1 MSIYLTTWRQ
11 WVQELVCR
19 QKWSRTSCDTF
30 CDNHPLELC
39 FPFEAVIILKPLNF
53 LLQRCDWLTVWTA
66 SPQIPETCDPNAG
79 LWWWSCWELQEKKQG
94 KKNTP
99 RRSSTSDRV
108 VFGSLCW
115 IWLTK
120 GMMRVFYDQALSK
133 VKQNYC
139 DQQNSLSS
147 NGKRTLSAWMRLKHN
162 QISVKF
168 TKFIFYFI
176 FLVLFC
182 FVFSYIHY
190 KLGLSTISAPQV
202 SATANRLHKSGGPL
216 VNKNWGWHKVYKF
229 ITYSL
234 IRRYGRSSLG
244 ARCERWLKWF
254 NWKGCFT
261 LSEKVENIYAI

>member
-1 MSIYLTTWRQ
+1 MKQDELWYVLRQ
-11 WVQELVCR
+11 SSPRIVL
-19 QKWSRTSCDTF
+19 
-30 CDNHPLELC
+30 
-39 FPFEAVIILKPLNF
+39 PFWGRYHFDALSPLNF

-66 SPQIPETCDPNAG
+66 SPQTQPKRGFVVVILLGVTKK
-79 LWWWSCWELQEKKQG
+79 KKQG

-108 VFGSLCW
+108 VIGSLCW

-168 TKFIFYFI
+168 TKFVFYFI
-176 FLVLFC
+176 FWFC
-182 FVFSYIHY
+182 FVLFFHTYITNLVYRQYLLHRFLLQQTGY
-190 KLGLSTISAPQV
+190 IRVEGLLWIKTEGDIKY
-202 SATANRLHKSGGPL
+202 T
-216 VNKNWGWHKVYKF
+216 
-229 ITYSL
+229 
-234 IRRYGRSSLG
+234 SSLHILWSG
-244 ARCERWLKWF
+244 ATVGR
-254 NWKGCFT
+254 
-261 LSEKVENIYAI
+261 A

>member
-1 MSIYLTTWRQ
+1 MKQDELWYVLRQ
-11 WVQELVCR
+11 SSPRIVLPFWGR
-19 QKWSRTSCDTF
+19 Y
-30 CDNHPLELC
+30 H
-39 FPFEAVIILKPLNF
+39 FEALKLPSSAL
-53 LLQRCDWLTVWTA
+53 WLTDCVDSFT
-66 SPQIPETCDPNAG
+66 SDPTQTRVCG
-79 LWWWSCWELQEKKQG
+79 GDLVGSYKKKKQG

-108 VFGSLCW
+108 VIGSLCW

-120 GMMRVFYDQALSK
+120 GMTRVFYDQALSK

>member
-1 MSIYLTTWRQ
+1 MKQDELWYVLRQ
-11 WVQELVCR
+11 SSPRIVL
-19 QKWSRTSCDTF
+19 
-30 CDNHPLELC
+30 
-39 FPFEAVIILKPLNF
+39 PFWGRYHFDALSPLNF

-66 SPQIPETCDPNAG
+66 SPQTQPKRGFVVVILLGVTKK
-79 LWWWSCWELQEKKQG
+79 KKQG

-108 VFGSLCW
+108 VIGSLCW

-120 GMMRVFYDQALSK
+120 GMTRVFYDQALSK

-176 FLVLFC
+176 FWFC
-182 FVFSYIHY
+182 FVLFFHTYITNLVYRQYLLHRFLLQQTGY
-190 KLGLSTISAPQV
+190 LRVEGLLWIKTESDIKYT
-202 SATANRLHKSGGPL
+202 
-216 VNKNWGWHKVYKF
+216 
-229 ITYSL
+229 
-234 IRRYGRSSLG
+234 SSLHILWSG
-244 ARCERWLKWF
+244 ATVGR
-254 NWKGCFT
+254 
-261 LSEKVENIYAI
+261 A

>member
-1 MSIYLTTWRQ
+1 MDSF
-11 WVQELVCR
+11 
-19 QKWSRTSCDTF
+19 TSDTRNLWPKRGF
-30 CDNHPLELC
+30 VV
-39 FPFEAVIILKPLNF
+39 VI
-53 LLQRCDWLTVWTA
+53 LLGVTK
-66 SPQIPETCDPNAG
+66 
-79 LWWWSCWELQEKKQG
+79 KKQG

-108 VFGSLCW
+108 VIGSLCW

-120 GMMRVFYDQALSK
+120 GMTGVFYDQALSK

-139 DQQNSLSS
+139 DRQNSLSS

-176 FLVLFC
+176 FWFC

-202 SATANRLHKSGGPL
+202 SATANRLLKSGGPL
-216 VNKNWGWHKVYKF
+216 VNKNWEWHKVYKF

>member
-19 QKWSRTSCDTF
+19 QTWSRTSCDTF

-39 FPFEAVIILKPLNF
+39 FPFEAVIILTPLNF

-66 SPQIPETCDPNAG
+66 SPQTQPKRGFVVVILLGVTK
-79 LWWWSCWELQEKKQG
+79 KKQG

-108 VFGSLCW
+108 VIGSLCW

-120 GMMRVFYDQALSK
+120 GITRVFYDQALSK

-162 QISVKF
+162 QNTVKF

-176 FLVLFC
+176 FWFC
-182 FVFSYIHY
+182 FVLFFHTYITNLVYRQYLLHRFLLQQTGY
-190 KLGLSTISAPQV
+190 IRVEGLLWIKTEGDIKY
-202 SATANRLHKSGGPL
+202 T
-216 VNKNWGWHKVYKF
+216 
-229 ITYSL
+229 
-234 IRRYGRSSLG
+234 SSLHILWSG
-244 ARCERWLKWF
+244 ATVGR
-254 NWKGCFT
+254 
-261 LSEKVENIYAI
+261 A

>member
-79 LWWWSCWELQEKKQG
+79 LWWWSCWELQKKNQG

-108 VFGSLCW
+108 VIGSLCW

-120 GMMRVFYDQALSK
+120 GMTRVFYDQALSK

-147 NGKRTLSAWMRLKHN
+147 NGKRTLSDWMRLKHN
-162 QISVKF
+162 QNSVKF

-176 FLVLFC
+176 FWFC
-182 FVFSYIHY
+182 FVLFFHTYITNLVYRQYLLHRFLLQQTGY
-190 KLGLSTISAPQV
+190 IRVEGLLWIKTEGDIKY
-202 SATANRLHKSGGPL
+202 T
-216 VNKNWGWHKVYKF
+216 
-229 ITYSL
+229 
-234 IRRYGRSSLG
+234 SSLHILWSG
-244 ARCERWLKWF
+244 ATVGR
-254 NWKGCFT
+254 
-261 LSEKVENIYAI
+261 A

>member
-1 MSIYLTTWRQ
+1 MKQDELWYVLRQ
-11 WVQELVCR
+11 SSPRIVLPFWGR
-19 QKWSRTSCDTF
+19 YHFD
-30 CDNHPLELC
+30 PLS
-39 FPFEAVIILKPLNF
+39 PLNF

-66 SPQIPETCDPNAG
+66 SPQTQPKRGFVVVILLGVTK
-79 LWWWSCWELQEKKQG
+79 KKQG

-108 VFGSLCW
+108 VIGSLCW

-120 GMMRVFYDQALSK
+120 GMTRVFYDQALSK

>member
-1 MSIYLTTWRQ
+1 MKQDELWYVLRQ
-11 WVQELVCR
+11 SSPRIVL
-19 QKWSRTSCDTF
+19 
-30 CDNHPLELC
+30 
-39 FPFEAVIILKPLNF
+39 PFWGRYHFDALSPLNF

-66 SPQIPETCDPNAG
+66 SPQTQPKRGFVVVILLGVTKK
-79 LWWWSCWELQEKKQG
+79 KKQG

-108 VFGSLCW
+108 VIGSLCW

-120 GMMRVFYDQALSK
+120 GMTRVFYDQALSK

-176 FLVLFC
+176 FWFC
-182 FVFSYIHY
+182 FVLFFHTYITNLVYRQYLLHRFLLQQTGY
-190 KLGLSTISAPQV
+190 IRVEGLLWIKTEGDIKY
-202 SATANRLHKSGGPL
+202 T
-216 VNKNWGWHKVYKF
+216 
-229 ITYSL
+229 
-234 IRRYGRSSLG
+234 SSLHILWSG
-244 ARCERWLKWF
+244 ATVGR
-254 NWKGCFT
+254 
-261 LSEKVENIYAI
+261 A

>member
-19 QKWSRTSCDTF
+19 QTWSRTSCDTF

-79 LWWWSCWELQEKKQG
+79 LWWWSCWELQKKKQG

-108 VFGSLCW
+108 VIGSLCW

-120 GMMRVFYDQALSK
+120 GMTRVFYDQALSK

-162 QISVKF
+162 QISVKL

-176 FLVLFC
+176 FWFC
-182 FVFSYIHY
+182 FVLFFHTYITNLVYRQYLLHRFLLQQTGY
-190 KLGLSTISAPQV
+190 IRVEGLLWIKTEGDIKY
-202 SATANRLHKSGGPL
+202 T
-216 VNKNWGWHKVYKF
+216 
-229 ITYSL
+229 
-234 IRRYGRSSLG
+234 SSLHILWSG
-244 ARCERWLKWF
+244 ATVGR
-254 NWKGCFT
+254 
-261 LSEKVENIYAI
+261 A

>member
-79 LWWWSCWELQEKKQG
+79 LWWWSCWELQKKKQG

-108 VFGSLCW
+108 VIGSLCW

-120 GMMRVFYDQALSK
+120 GMTRVFYDQALSK

-162 QISVKF
+162 QISVKL

-176 FLVLFC
+176 FWFC
-182 FVFSYIHY
+182 FVLFFHTYITNLVYRQYLLHRFLLQQTGY
-190 KLGLSTISAPQV
+190 IRVEGLLWIKTEGDIKY
-202 SATANRLHKSGGPL
+202 T
-216 VNKNWGWHKVYKF
+216 
-229 ITYSL
+229 
-234 IRRYGRSSLG
+234 SSLHILWSG
-244 ARCERWLKWF
+244 ATVGR
-254 NWKGCFT
+254 
-261 LSEKVENIYAI
+261 A

>member
-79 LWWWSCWELQEKKQG
+79 LWWWSCWELQKKKQG

-108 VFGSLCW
+108 VIGSLCW

-120 GMMRVFYDQALSK
+120 GMTRVFYDQALSK
-133 VKQNYC
+133 VKQNYINKIPYHLTEKELYLLEC
-139 DQQNSLSS
+139 DSNTIKFLLNSLS
-147 NGKRTLSAWMRLKHN
+147 L
-162 QISVKF
+162 F
-168 TKFIFYFI
+168 FILFFG
-176 FLVLFC
+176 FVLFC
-182 FVFSYIHY
+182 FFIHT
-190 KLGLSTISAPQV
+190 LQTWSIDNICST
-202 SATANRLHKSGGPL
+202 G
-216 VNKNWGWHKVYKF
+216 F
-229 ITYSL
+229 CYS
-234 IRRYGRSSLG
+234 
-244 ARCERWLKWF
+244 KPV
-254 NWKGCFT
+254 T
-261 LSEKVENIYAI
+261 

>member
-1 MSIYLTTWRQ
+1 MKQDELWYVLRQ
-11 WVQELVCR
+11 SSPRIVL
-19 QKWSRTSCDTF
+19 
-30 CDNHPLELC
+30 
-39 FPFEAVIILKPLNF
+39 PFWGRYHFDALSPLNF

-66 SPQIPETCDPNAG
+66 SPQTQPKRGFVVVILLGVTK
-79 LWWWSCWELQEKKQG
+79 KKQG

-108 VFGSLCW
+108 VIGSLCW

-162 QISVKF
+162 QIYVKF

-176 FLVLFC
+176 FWFC
-182 FVFSYIHY
+182 FVLFFHTYITNLVYRQYLLHRFLLQQTGY
-190 KLGLSTISAPQV
+190 IRVEGLLWIKTEGDIKY
-202 SATANRLHKSGGPL
+202 T
-216 VNKNWGWHKVYKF
+216 
-229 ITYSL
+229 
-234 IRRYGRSSLG
+234 SSLHILWSG
-244 ARCERWLKWF
+244 ATVGR
-254 NWKGCFT
+254 
-261 LSEKVENIYAI
+261 A

>member
-1 MSIYLTTWRQ
+1 MKQDELWYVLRQ
-11 WVQELVCR
+11 SSPRIVLPFWGR
-19 QKWSRTSCDTF
+19 YHFD
-30 CDNHPLELC
+30 PLS
-39 FPFEAVIILKPLNF
+39 PLNF

-66 SPQIPETCDPNAG
+66 SPQTQPKRGFVVVILLGVTKK
-79 LWWWSCWELQEKKQG
+79 KKQG

-108 VFGSLCW
+108 VIGSLCW

-176 FLVLFC
+176 FWFC
-182 FVFSYIHY
+182 FVLFFHTYITNLVYRQYLLHRFLLQQTGY
-190 KLGLSTISAPQV
+190 IRVEGLLWIKTEGDIKY
-202 SATANRLHKSGGPL
+202 T
-216 VNKNWGWHKVYKF
+216 
-229 ITYSL
+229 
-234 IRRYGRSSLG
+234 SSLHILWSG
-244 ARCERWLKWF
+244 ATVGR
-254 NWKGCFT
+254 
-261 LSEKVENIYAI
+261 A

>member
-79 LWWWSCWELQEKKQG
+79 LWWWSCWELQKKKQG

-108 VFGSLCW
+108 VIGSLCW

-120 GMMRVFYDQALSK
+120 GMTRVFYDQALSK

-176 FLVLFC
+176 FWFC
-182 FVFSYIHY
+182 FVLFFHTYITNLVYRQYLPHRFLLQQTGY
-190 KLGLSTISAPQV
+190 LRVEGLLWIKTEGD
-202 SATANRLHKSGGPL
+202 TK
-216 VNKNWGWHKVYKF
+216 Y
-229 ITYSL
+229 T
-234 IRRYGRSSLG
+234 SSLHILWSG
-244 ARCERWLKWF
+244 ATVGR
-254 NWKGCFT
+254 
-261 LSEKVENIYAI
+261 A

>member
-1 MSIYLTTWRQ
+1 MKQDELWYVLRQ
-11 WVQELVCR
+11 SSPRIVL
-19 QKWSRTSCDTF
+19 
-30 CDNHPLELC
+30 
-39 FPFEAVIILKPLNF
+39 PFWGRYHFDALSPLNF

-66 SPQIPETCDPNAG
+66 SPQTQPKRGFVVVILLGVTK
-79 LWWWSCWELQEKKQG
+79 KKQG

-108 VFGSLCW
+108 VIGSLCW

-176 FLVLFC
+176 FWFC
-182 FVFSYIHY
+182 FVLFFHTYITNLVYRQYLLHRFLLQQTGY
-190 KLGLSTISAPQV
+190 IRVEGLLWIKTEGDIKY
-202 SATANRLHKSGGPL
+202 T
-216 VNKNWGWHKVYKF
+216 
-229 ITYSL
+229 
-234 IRRYGRSSLG
+234 SSLHILWSG
-244 ARCERWLKWF
+244 ATVGR
-254 NWKGCFT
+254 
-261 LSEKVENIYAI
+261 A